1 MIWFYRILYL
11 PVLALILPSY
21 LVRMWRRGGY
31 SRGFFDRFGLIR
43 VPERNSV
50 KVKRIWLQAVSV
62 GELLAIRPILE
73 YFAADPTIEVVLTTT
88 TSTGLKIALQKY
100 PGLATT
106 IGVFPLD
113 FWLFSRS
120 AWSHIQPD
128 AVLLTESELWPEH
141 LHQAR
146 KRKVPVILI
155 NARLSDRSYKIHKTV
170 PFLSKILFRQIDK
183 LLASSQHDYN
193 RFLDIGVESQKIRLF
208 GNIKCDIHV
217 EPLLSKNKI
226 RNLMTEFGFQAENEE
241 TRTPSI
247 ILGASTWPGEE
258 EALLSTLKT
267 ALKNGINCRLVIVP
281 RHPERRKEIQTVL
294 EGNELS
300 FHFRSDTKIAQPN
313 TMIYVGDTIGE
324 LRFFTQASDI
334 VFVGRSL
341 PPHREGQTPIEAA
354 AYGKPILTGK
364 GMSSFHDISRSLIA
378 CGGALEVESA
388 LNLEEKILRLLQSET
403 ERREMAEAALQWHS
417 CNQGATMKTIDEVMN
432 WMHCIDVK

>member
-1 MIWFYRILYL
+1 
-11 PVLALILPSY
+11 
-21 LVRMWRRGGY
+21 MWRRGGY
-31 SRGFFDRFGLIR
+31 IKGFFDRFGFIR

-73 YFAADPTIEVVLTTT
+73 SFATDPTIEVVLTTT
-88 TSTGLKIALQKY
+88 TSTGMKIALQKY
-100 PGLATT
+100 SGMAIT
-106 IGVFPLD
+106 IGIFPLD

-128 AVLLTESELWPEH
+128 TVILTESELWPEH

-146 KRKVPVILI
+146 RRRVPVILI
-155 NARLSDRSYKIHKTV
+155 NARLSDRSYKIYKTV
-170 PFLSKILFRQIDK
+170 PFLSRILFRQIDK
-183 LLASSQHDYN
+183 LLASSQHDYD
-193 RFLDIGVESQKIRLF
+193 RFLDIGVESPKIRAF

-217 EPLLSKNKI
+217 EPLLSKDKI
-226 RNLMTEFGFQAENEE
+226 RNLMREFGFQTENEE
-241 TRTPSI
+241 TRTPFI

-258 EALLSTLKT
+258 EALLATLKT

-294 EGNELS
+294 EGNKLS
-300 FHFRSDTKIAQPN
+300 FHFRSDTRIAQSN

-324 LRFFTQASDI
+324 LRSFIQASDI

-364 GMSSFHDISRSLIA
+364 GMRSFHDISQSLIA

-388 LNLEEKILRLLQSET
+388 LNLKEEILRLLQSET

-432 WMHCIDVK
+432 LMHCIDVNR